1 MSSSPGGRI
10 AEVRCSRVTAGLHT
24 PFVTALRSTSTVE
37 TTVVEV
43 VTGDGERGFG
53 EAPQVWRVTGESL
66 ASAEACLTGPL
77 RDVVLDRDPD
87 DLHDLLVASERAV
100 VGNHGAKAA
109 LDVALHDLAARRLGV
124 PLVRLLGGTAL
135 SVRTD
140 VTISAGEV
148 DQVSADAGKRRAD
161 GFGTLKL
168 KVGTDAASDVA
179 RVRAVREAVGP
190 DVTVRLDANQGWTA
204 REAIRAIRALE
215 DAGTDVELVEQPVAA
230 WDLDGLAAVTAAVD
244 TPGHGRR
251 VLLRAPRPDRDH
263 PAARCRPRQRQARQ
277 VWRAPERAHPAR
289 ARRRAR
295 CRRHPRVDDGGTD
308 RRRRSSQSRRGARVD
323 AGQRP
328 GRRLV
333 ARVVTRCVGGIT
345 YDGDTVALP
354 DGPGLGIEGLA

>member
-66 ASAEACLTGPL
+66 ASAEACLSGPL

-244 TPGHGRR
+244 TPVMADESCFGLRDLTAIIR
-251 VLLRAPRPDRDH
+251 LRAADLVNVKLAKCGGLRNARTLLEL
-263 PAARCRPRQRQARQ
+263 AA
-277 VWRAPERAHPAR
+277 AHGVGAILGSMMEGPIGVGA
-289 ARRRAR
+289 AASLAAA
-295 CRRHPRVDDGGTD
+295 HGSTLVNDLDAAWWLE
-308 RRRRSSQSRRGARVD
+308 SSPVR
-323 AGQRP
+323 
-328 GRRLV
+328 
-333 ARVVTRCVGGIT
+333 GGIT